1 MKQAGRT
8 VFLGELLVR
17 LSATGKQ
24 LLQTT
29 PALDVHVGG
38 AEANVAV
45 GMAMLGA
52 QTAMVSAVPGNAFG
66 ERALAHLA
74 AAGVDVADVVTAP
87 GRMGLY
93 VLTPGAGLRASDIL
107 YDRADSAFARLGPGR
122 FDWDAL
128 LRGASRLHLSG
139 ITPALGPG
147 SAALALEA
155 AEAAEA
161 AGVSISFD
169 GNYRGRLWEAWDGD
183 PKSILTKLV
192 SKADTLFGN
201 HQDIGLLLGE
211 PVPGDGE
218 ARRRVAAERAFAAFP
233 RLKRMASTA
242 RHALDAD
249 RHAIAA
255 RLDTRDGGYQT
266 DEVLVSG
273 IVDRI
278 GAGDAFAAGV
288 LAALDRGFG
297 DDEAA
302 EWGLALTALKHSLPG
317 DASLFR
323 VADIDAF
330 RAGARD
336 VRR

>member
-1 MKQAGRT
+1 MSRT

-17 LSATGKQ
+17 LSAQGRQ
-24 LLQTT
+24 LLGTT
-29 PALDVHVGG
+29 PALDIHVGG

-52 QTAMVSAVPGNAFG
+52 HTAMVSAVPDNDFG
-66 ERALAHLA
+66 RRAVAHLA
-74 AAGVDVADVVTAP
+74 AAGVDARAVRTAP

-93 VLTPGAGLRASDIL
+93 ILTPGAGLRASDIL
-107 YDRADSAFARLGPGR
+107 YDRAGSSFAGLGRGA

-128 LRGASRLHLSG
+128 LAGAGRLHLSG

-147 SAALALEA
+147 SADLALEA
-155 AEAAEA
+155 AAAAERL
-161 AGVSISFD
+161 GVAISFD
-169 GNYRGRLWEAWDGD
+169 GNYRARLWEAWDSD
-183 PKSILTKLV
+183 PRAVLMQLV
-192 SKADTLFGN
+192 SKADILFGN
-201 HQDIGLLLGE
+201 HQDIGLLMGHPISGE
-211 PVPGDGE
+211 GE
-218 ARRRVAAERAFAAFP
+218 ARRRAAAEVAFAAFP
-233 RLKRMASTA
+233 KLKLMASTA

-249 RHAIAA
+249 RHAISA
-255 RLDTRDGGYQT
+255 RIDTRDGAHQT

-288 LAALDRGFG
+288 LAALDRGI
-297 DDEAA
+297 DVAEAA

-323 VADIDAF
+323 EGDIAAF